1 MASDSVALSTVFVD
15 LKIQIGSHSHKKS
28 PYSIICDAWYGFPTQ
43 KRPRKERILAVSKQI
58 HNFNTWRAT
67 RNANFTNEKNAHAP
81 ISNVYV
87 IGSVDDVNSIRDRVQ
102 ALNGVSDCDDN
113 ADSKDEETKVQVA
126 TATATATAT
135 NCMFMPGMKLEDLS
149 KELSKTIQVEVSHS
163 ETGTGTGTETETG
176 TGTETS
182 SKKFISYLSPDAD
195 IKLKASQ
202 IPPQIVI
209 VGMLVDRKVQPNRSR
224 KRAESLLAHNG
235 NSNGKQTA
243 RTSTSTFSCSENP
256 NVNGGEEE
264 QDDETQ
270 MIPIL
275 PTQLPLDA
283 LNVQELSADEPLNID
298 TVMEILERWWQH
310 SHNEDRI
317 GSETQRVRNFKDAA
331 ARALL
336 THRQRHPNR
345 VVHGGASKMG

>member
-1 MASDSVALSTVFVD
+1 MKDEHIEHDESQLFKIMASDSGALSTVFID
-15 LKIQIGSHSHKKS
+15 LKIGSHKKS

-67 RNANFTNEKNAHAP
+67 RNANFTNEKKAP

-102 ALNGVSDCDDN
+102 ALNGDCDDN
-113 ADSKDEETKVQVA
+113 ADSKDEEEVQV
-126 TATATATAT
+126 ATAT

-163 ETGTGTGTETETG
+163 EAETEKETG
-176 TGTETS
+176 TS

-202 IPPQIVI
+202 TPPQIVI

-224 KRAESLLAHNG
+224 KRAESLLAGNG
-235 NSNGKQTA
+235 SGNQTA
-243 RTSTSTFSCSENP
+243 RTSMSSCSENP

-264 QDDETQ
+264 DDETQ

-345 VVHGGASKMG
+345 VVHGGVSKMG